1 MTFLSRFSASGPAA
15 WTVVAAGSGQL
26 RYVRGSAGKSGKPRV
41 LAFGEAELKG
51 EKRDLAR
58 AAKELRI
65 PRAGPRA
72 TLLDEVDYR
81 IHMVEA
87 PSVPASELKAAMKW
101 RLKEII
107 DFPVEEAGY
116 DILDLP
122 ADRRGAAQA
131 HNVYAIA
138 AKKEVLKGYVERFD
152 KAGLSLSVIDIPET
166 AQRNIAALYEEEH
179 RAVALLYLDDAD
191 GLLTVSSGGELYLAR
206 RLDISL
212 DQIRKTEGDARY
224 DLFNRILLELQR
236 TLDNFERQFSFVV
249 IGKLMLG
256 PEPEDTGLLDY
267 LVANLGIK
275 VEPVELQAVIE
286 MPKGHEL
293 DSRTQWRLFHLIG
306 CSFRTESPVQ

>member
-1 MTFLSRFSASGPAA
+1 MAFFSRISASSQPA
-15 WTVVAAGSGQL
+15 WTVLAAESGQL
-26 RYVRGSAGKSGKPRV
+26 RFVQGSVGKSGKPRL
-41 LAFGEAELKG
+41 LAFGETAIK
-51 EKRDLAR
+51 EKQDLAR

-65 PRAGPRA
+65 PRSNRRA
-72 TLLDEVDYR
+72 TLLNESDYR
-81 IHMVEA
+81 IHMLEA
-87 PSVPASELKAAMKW
+87 PSVPPGELKAAMKW

-122 ADRRGAAQA
+122 ADRRGTAQG
-131 HNVYAIA
+131 HSVYAIA
-138 AKKEVLKGYVERFD
+138 AKKAILKGYVDRLD
-152 KAGLSLSVIDIPET
+152 KAGLPISVIDIPET
-166 AQRNIAALYEEEH
+166 AQRNIAALYEEEN

-212 DQIRKTEGDARY
+212 DQVRNTQGQARE
-224 DLFNRILLELQR
+224 DLFNRILVELQR

-256 PEPEDTGLLDY
+256 PEPEDSGLLDY

-275 VEPVELQAVIE
+275 VERVDLPQVIDL
-286 MPKGHEL
+286 PPRHEL
-293 DSRTQWRLFHLIG
+293 DPAAQWRLFHLIG
-306 CSFRTESPVQ
+306 CSLRNGTPVQ